1 MALNYGVNLTMA
13 EDTIYET
20 VGEKAQAVYD
30 AIKAEEKCMVFVPY
44 PIGWISGV
52 HVSQLRI
59 STERLDDVEIKRT
72 SITETLSFEVKKDD

>member
-1 MALNYGVNLTMA
+1 MALNYGVNLTMS
-13 EDTIYET
+13 DDINLET
-20 VGEKAQAVYD
+20 VGEKAQAVFD

-52 HVSQLRI
+52 PVSQLRI

-72 SITETLSFEVKKDD
+72 SITDTLSFEVKKDD

>member
-1 MALNYGVNLTMA
+1 MS
-13 EDTIYET
+13 EDKLFET
-20 VGEKAQAVYD
+20 VGDKAQAVYD
-30 AIKAEEKCMVFVPY
+30 AIIAVEKCMVFVPY

-52 HVSQLRI
+52 PVSQLRI